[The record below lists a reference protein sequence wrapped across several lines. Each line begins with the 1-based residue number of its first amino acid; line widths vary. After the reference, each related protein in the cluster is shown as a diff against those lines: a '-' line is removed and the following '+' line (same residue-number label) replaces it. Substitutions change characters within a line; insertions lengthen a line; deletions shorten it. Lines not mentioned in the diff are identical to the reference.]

1 MWTTLLLSQQI
12 RQLRVLIL
20 KLMLCKVLQLG
31 LVEGESPDNQLL
43 CVIIVCICAH
53 LIGKKSDD
61 PQSPSYVPS
70 IFGANDS
77 RKYEQQQRR
86 YEALEHRRQ
95 IKEQAESA
103 GALNTGEE
111 QTEEQEM
118 SVPAGEFKA
127 LQEEYKSLQ
136 EDYRLRVE
144 E

>member
-1 MWTTLLLSQQI
+1 ME
-12 RQLRVLIL
+12 R
-20 KLMLCKVLQLG
+20 
-31 LVEGESPDNQLL
+31 
-43 CVIIVCICAH
+43 
-53 LIGKKSDD
+53 
-61 PQSPSYVPS
+61 
-70 IFGANDS
+70 
-77 RKYEQQQRR
+77 
-86 YEALEHRRQ
+86 RRQ

-144 E
+144 EQDRLGKKFPLGRGFPDEATLKEDDKLTNVYTGLPSFGIFVSLLNFVTKKTSENPSYKLTFLH